1 MLRFVGRSVGALVL
15 TSVLAHGAVAQGNLP
30 RAASIATNPQG
41 SLFYSVGSA
50 FAKVLSGALPT
61 NVNVRPFTG
70 PTLFI
75 PMLHGGELAFGL
87 NNLVDA
93 HMYYNGTKPWP
104 QFEGVRLV
112 TPVFRL
118 YSTMIVP
125 GNSDIKSIADAKGK
139 RVAADF
145 RAHLISR
152 FSSQA
157 LLASAGLK
165 FKDFRPVPV
174 ASHSHGV
181 RALMEGRVDIAY
193 GAVGPPVVREAN
205 AALPG
210 GVRFLPVGGNHK
222 AMQEFLPGVGVEKV
236 RAGFF
241 RGIIKE
247 PTDLVTND
255 VYFVSGL
262 KTSDELVYATTKAI
276 WEKIADLK
284 KAHRALRAK
293 LSHKWMVQSVVTL
306 PYHRAA
312 IRFFKEQGAW
322 TDAADKNHR
331 ANLAKQNQ
339 PH

>member
-1 MLRFVGRSVGALVL
+1 MLKSLGRYAVVAALATVF
-15 TSVLAHGAVAQGNLP
+15 AHAAAAQDKLP

-50 FAKVLSGALPT
+50 FAKVLSTALPT

-75 PMLHGGELAFGL
+75 PMLHKGELAFGL
-87 NNLVDA
+87 NNLVDG
-93 HMYYNGTKPWP
+93 HMYYNGVKPWP
-104 QFEGVRLV
+104 RFAGVRLV

-118 YSTMIVP
+118 YSSMIVR
-125 GNSDIKSIADAKGK
+125 SDSGIASIADAKGK
-139 RVAADF
+139 RITGDY

-152 FSSQA
+152 FSTQA
-157 LLASAGLK
+157 LIASAGLSL
-165 FKDFRPVPV
+165 KDFRAVPV
-174 ASHSHGV
+174 ASHTHGV

-210 GVRFLPVGGNHK
+210 GIRFLPVGARHK
-222 AMQEFLPGVGVEKV
+222 AMHEFAAGVGVEKV

-247 PTDLVTND
+247 PTDLMTND
-255 VYFVSGL
+255 VYLVSGQ
-262 KTSDELVYATTKAI
+262 TVSDDLVHATTKAI

-293 LSHKWMVQSVVTL
+293 LSHEWMVQSGVTI

-322 TDAADKNHR
+322 TEAADKNHR
-331 ANLAKQNQ
+331 ALLARQKQ

>member
-1 MLRFVGRSVGALVL
+1 MLRSIGRCASVIALATVFVHA
-15 TSVLAHGAVAQGNLP
+15 AQAQDKLP

-87 NNLVDA
+87 NNLVDGY
-93 HMYYNGTKPWP
+93 MYYNGVKPWR
-104 QFEGVRLV
+104 QFAGVRLV

-118 YSTMIVP
+118 YGSMIVR
-125 GNSDIKSIADAKGK
+125 GDSDIETIAAAKGK
-139 RVAADF
+139 RIAADY

-152 FSSQA
+152 FSTQA
-157 LLASAGLK
+157 LVASAGLSLE
-165 FKDFRPVPV
+165 DYREVPV
-174 ASHSHGV
+174 ASHSHGI

-210 GVRFLPVGGNHK
+210 GIRFLPVGAKHK
-222 AMQEFLPGVGVEKV
+222 AMHEFLPGVGVENV

-241 RGIIKE
+241 RGIIKQ

-255 VYFVSGL
+255 VYLVTGQTVS
-262 KTSDELVYATTKAI
+262 DDLVYAATKAI
-276 WEKIADLK
+276 WERIDELK

-293 LSHKWMVQSVVTL
+293 LSHKWMVQSVVTI

-322 TDAADKNHR
+322 TEAAEKNHK
-331 ANLAKQNQ
+331 ALLARQKQ

>member
-1 MLRFVGRSVGALVL
+1 MLRILGRSVGALVL
-15 TSVLAHGAVAQGNLP
+15 TSVVAHAAVAQDKLP

-41 SLFYSVGSA
+41 SLFYSVGTA

-75 PMLHGGELAFGL
+75 PMLHSGELEFGL
-87 NNLVDA
+87 NNLVDG
-93 HMYYNGTKPWP
+93 HMYYNGVKPWRR
-104 QFEGVRLV
+104 FAGVRLV
-112 TPVFRL
+112 SPVFRL

-125 GNSDIKSIADAKGK
+125 GNSGIKAIAEAKGK
-139 RVAADF
+139 RIAADY

-152 FSSQA
+152 FSTQG
-157 LLASAGLK
+157 LLASAGLN
-165 FKDFRPVPV
+165 FKDFRQVPV
-174 ASHSHGV
+174 ASHSHGI
-181 RALMEGRVDIAY
+181 RALIEGRVDVAY

-210 GVRFLPVGGNHK
+210 GIRFLPVGPHHN
-222 AMQEFLPGVGVEKV
+222 AMQEALPGVGVEKV

-247 PTDLVTND
+247 PTDLMTND
-255 VYFVSGL
+255 VYFVSGQ

-284 KAHRALRAK
+284 KAHRALRSK
-293 LSHKWMVQSVVTL
+293 LSHKWMVQSGVTI

-312 IRFFKEQGAW
+312 VRFFKEQGAW
-322 TDAADKNHR
+322 SDAADKNHR
-331 ANLAKQNQ
+331 TLLAKQNQ
-339 PH
+339 PN

>member
-1 MLRFVGRSVGALVL
+1 MLRSLCRFVSALAL
-15 TSVLAHGAVAQGNLP
+15 TSVIAHAAVAQDKLP
-30 RAASIATNPQG
+30 RAASIGTNPQG

-50 FAKVLSGALPT
+50 FAKVMSGALST

-75 PMLHGGELAFGL
+75 PMVHGGEIAFGL

-93 HMYYNGTKPWP
+93 HMYYNGVKPWRS
-104 QFEGVRLV
+104 FTGVRLV

-125 GNSDIKSIADAKGK
+125 GNSDIKTIADAKGK
-139 RVAADF
+139 RIAADF

-157 LLASAGLK
+157 LLASAGLT
-165 FKDFRPVPV
+165 FKDFRQVPV

-210 GVRFLPVGGNHK
+210 GVRFLPVGGNHN
-222 AMQEFLPGVGVEKV
+222 AMQESLPGVGVEKV

-255 VYFVSGL
+255 VYFVAGL

-276 WEKIADLK
+276 WEKTADLK

-293 LSHKWMVQSVVTL
+293 LSHEWMVQSAVTI
-306 PYHRAA
+306 PYHLAA
-312 IRFFKEQGAW
+312 VRFFKEQGAW
-322 TDAADKNHR
+322 SDAAAKNHR
-331 ANLAKQNQ
+331 ALLAKQNQ
-339 PH
+339 SN